1 MKKNAIIMGT
11 LILTITGLITRFIGF
26 FYRIFL
32 SHAIGAEG
40 MGIYQLIFP
49 VYGICMAIC
58 CGPVQTS
65 ISRYVAACQS
75 RRDYRQSH
83 YYLSA
88 GLIFSVSLSIICG
101 LFMFEA
107 APAVAELF
115 LLEKRCEMP
124 LRVLALSMPMNALHS
139 CICGYYL
146 GQKKTGVSAASQ
158 LIEQLVRVAVV
169 WAIVWQQAKRGEAVT
184 VTMAVCGLVA
194 GEAASMLVTCIA
206 GWRTLCRERKME
218 EEEDL
223 SKESSLLT
231 LPKAMKNLISMSIP
245 LTGNRLFL
253 NILQSLEAVMIP
265 SRLRLFGLT
274 AENALSVYGIFNGM
288 ALPFI
293 LFPSALTGSISVM
306 LLPDVAASQ
315 SQENYQKISR
325 TAALAVG
332 FSLYVSILFTG
343 IFFFYGEELGNM
355 VFGEPT
361 AGAYIVIL
369 SWLCPFLYLTSMMGS
384 ILNGLGL
391 TKITFIHNTAGLLI
405 RLLFVIFLIPRFG
418 FVSYLWGTL
427 LSQLVTALLHLYELR
442 KRVKFPF
449 DAFYEL
455 VRPILAFGGAHVLA
469 VWTRGKFFTQAPA
482 LFGLITAI
490 GVSGVLYLLF
500 LWLTRS
506 GDARKMKRKKAAG

>member
-206 GWRTLCRERKME
+206 GWRTLCRERKM
-218 EEEDL
+218 
-223 SKESSLLT
+223 
-231 LPKAMKNLISMSIP
+231 
-245 LTGNRLFL
+245 
-253 NILQSLEAVMIP
+253 
-265 SRLRLFGLT
+265 
-274 AENALSVYGIFNGM
+274 
-288 ALPFI
+288 
-293 LFPSALTGSISVM
+293 
-306 LLPDVAASQ
+306 
-315 SQENYQKISR
+315 
-325 TAALAVG
+325 
-332 FSLYVSILFTG
+332 
-343 IFFFYGEELGNM
+343 
-355 VFGEPT
+355 
-361 AGAYIVIL
+361 
-369 SWLCPFLYLTSMMGS
+369 
-384 ILNGLGL
+384 
-391 TKITFIHNTAGLLI
+391 
-405 RLLFVIFLIPRFG
+405 
-418 FVSYLWGTL
+418 
-427 LSQLVTALLHLYELR
+427 YE
-442 KRVKFPF
+442 
-449 DAFYEL
+449 
-455 VRPILAFGGAHVLA
+455 
-469 VWTRGKFFTQAPA
+469 
-482 LFGLITAI
+482 
-490 GVSGVLYLLF
+490 
-500 LWLTRS
+500 
-506 GDARKMKRKKAAG
+506 